1 MVQRSRVIRVKVVD
15 DNGYGCQG
23 VKVQAYGG
31 DTYKTDRDGEVT
43 LSIDSAKVTIY
54 VNGRTR
60 YDGFTD
66 RCDNP
71 LIVEV

>member
-15 DNGYGCQG
+15 SSGYGRLG
-23 VKVQAYGG
+23 VKVYAYGG
-31 DTYKTDRDGEVT
+31 DVFRTDRDGEVT

-54 VNGRTR
+54 VDGRTR
-60 YDGFTD
+60 FDGYTD

-71 LIVEV
+71 LIVEL

>member
-15 DNGYGCQG
+15 DDGYARQG
-23 VKVQAYGG
+23 IKVYAYGG
-31 DTYKTDRDGEVT
+31 DVTRTDRDGEVT

-54 VNGRTR
+54 VDGKTR
-60 YDGFTD
+60 YDGYTD

-71 LIVEV
+71 LIVEL